1 MSLYVDITKD
11 FGKFKLDVSF
21 ETSGITGIL
30 GASGCGKTVTLKC
43 IAGIEKPDRG
53 QIILDGITLFDS
65 KQRINLTP
73 QKRKVGYLFQNYAL
87 FPNMNV
93 RQNILCGLYRECSE
107 DKKQKLSE
115 ILEMMHLDG
124 LEKHKPHQLSGGQQ
138 QRVALARIVIGNPRL
153 LMLDEPFSSLD
164 SHLREQLHIQMLEL
178 LKEFGKDVLM
188 VTHDKSEAYK
198 LCETIALIDDGKI
211 TAHKDTK
218 QLLTIPQECH
228 HCTDCVLNSCDRILY
243 NSL

>member
-1 MSLYVDITKD
+1 MMSLFVDITKD

-21 ETSGITGIL
+21 DTSGITGIL
-30 GASGCGKTVTLKC
+30 GPSGCGKTVTLKC

-65 KQRINLTP
+65 KQRINLAP

-93 RQNILCGLYRECSE
+93 RQNILCGLRGEHAI
-107 DKKQKLSE
+107 DKNQKLSE
-115 ILEMMHLDG
+115 IIEMMHLDG

-138 QRVALARIVIGNPRL
+138 QRVALARIIIGNPRL

-164 SHLREQLHIQMLEL
+164 SHLREQLQVQILEL
-178 LKEFGKDVLM
+178 LKQFGKDVLL
-188 VTHDKSEAYK
+188 VTHDRSEAYK
-198 LCETIALIDDGKI
+198 ICETIALINDGKI
-211 TAHKDTK
+211 TAHKDTE

-228 HCTDCVLNSCDRILY
+228 RCMNCVVISCD
-243 NSL
+243 